1 MVIIGRYPSP
11 KNHGSEKKMGISPIV
26 VSFQTLRHFP
36 LNHDGVGEGVST
48 IIPPENSEDNMSNH
62 ILVGQFPLFFVEK
75 KKKMDPNLWN
85 SS

>member
-1 MVIIGRYPSP
+1 
-11 KNHGSEKKMGISPIV
+11 MGISPIV

-62 ILVGQFPLFFVEK
+62 ILVGQFPLFFVENK
-75 KKKMDPNLWN
+75 RRWTQICGILHSDVPHLVERGFP
-85 SS
+85 SSGFRA